1 MVAIRLSL
9 RDDAAMQG
17 RGSVRRSPRGCC
29 AAGALAVL
37 CLVAPGGA
45 AAHVSSRVE
54 SGRLVARSDG
64 ASDIIKV
71 SCGADLRVKVNGLDP
86 SAGAAPCAAI
96 RRVRVIGQGG
106 ADTINVSRVGPR
118 NGFSNRG
125 LRHRRSVQAFGGARG
140 DRISGSRLSDLL
152 AGGEGHDV
160 LRGRAGAD
168 LLRGGA
174 GSDLLRGGRGN
185 DKLLGG
191 PGRDVLRGGPG
202 KDVLHD

>member
-1 MVAIRLSL
+1 
-9 RDDAAMQG
+9 MQG
-17 RGSVRRSPRGCC
+17 PGPVRRSRRGCC

-37 CLVAPGGA
+37 CLVAAAAPVGA

-54 SGRLVARSDG
+54 NGRLIARSDG
-64 ASDIIKV
+64 ASDILKV

-96 RRVRVIGQGG
+96 RRVRVLGQGG

-125 LRHRRSVQAFGGARG
+125 LRRRHSVQAFGGARG

-160 LRGRAGAD
+160 LRGRAGPD
-168 LLRGGA
+168 LLRGGP

-185 DKLLGG
+185 DRLLGG
-191 PGRDVLRGGPG
+191 PGRNRLFGGPG
-202 KDVLHD
+202 KDVLRD